1 MDEDR
6 LKAVFRALEE
16 RGVDYAVFGALALAL
31 HGLARTTADV
41 DLFLHPDADNI
52 ERLKDA
58 LRSVYQDES
67 IDEISAADLCGDYPA
82 VRYLPP
88 EGFSFDIVTQLGTA
102 FRYDDLDV
110 ERKNFGGVPTR
121 VVTAKTLWRM
131 KKDTARPTDRYDAQ
145 VLAERFGF
153 KDE

>member
-6 LKAVFRALEE
+6 LKAVFRALDE

-41 DLFLHPDADNI
+41 DLFLHADADNI

-67 IDEISAADLCGDYPA
+67 IDEISAAELCGDYPA

-88 EGFSFDIVTQLGTA
+88 EGFSFDIVTRLGTA

-110 ERKNFGGVPTR
+110 ERKSFGGVPVR

-131 KKDTARPTDRYDAQ
+131 KKDTVRPTDRYDAQ

-153 KDE
+153 QDE